1 MKKKPTATAHG
12 ALLNPAP
19 TPTNPMQGEYIKLIA
34 ELDTIIEHFR
44 KAWMEAKTPEAK
56 VEPYNK
62 LNELLEKRLDLMKKR
77 DGQT

>member
-1 MKKKPTATAHG
+1 MAKKTKSVTPPVA
-12 ALLNPAP
+12 PAP
-19 TPTNPMQGEYIKLIA
+19 APVQHNPIREEYIKLIA
-34 ELDTIIEHFR
+34 ELDAVIEHFR

-77 DGQT
+77 DGHS